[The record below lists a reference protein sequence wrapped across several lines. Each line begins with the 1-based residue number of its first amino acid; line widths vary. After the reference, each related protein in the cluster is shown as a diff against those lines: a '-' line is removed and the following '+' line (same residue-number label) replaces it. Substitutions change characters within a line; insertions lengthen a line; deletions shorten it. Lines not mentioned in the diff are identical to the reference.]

1 MYPTG
6 LRPCEGI
13 GLTSPDND
21 SHLRLEY
28 DSSRSHLQG
37 WAPGSLFKKRGEPR
51 WERRQSPGAADP
63 RRRFE
68 GPVTCVAWLGRFEK
82 EAGEMRSSRR
92 ETSPPGWPHES
103 RQAPP
108 APYPRHGRWFLA
120 YNGLLLI

>member
-68 GPVTCVAWLGRFEK
+68 GPVTCVAWVGRFEK
-82 EAGEMRSSRR
+82 RGGGDAVIAARNQPPRVAARIPSSSTRPISETRSMV
-92 ETSPPGWPHES
+92 PC
-103 RQAPP
+103 
-108 APYPRHGRWFLA
+108 L
-120 YNGLLLI
+120 